1 MGAMS
6 APRLATLALA
16 ALIALAAS
24 RALPSGTLPRARAP
38 GAVLEAPA
46 PEAPS
51 RRVRV
56 AELAGPDR
64 VRLAD
69 GRELELYGLAA
80 TTAVERSA
88 GSAASATP
96 ELEGEWELL
105 MLPAWRKVEGQTS
118 TSCERAWLSRPGRAL
133 NLELV
138 RAGAAAV
145 AGDEVSGPQLAALV
159 EAAQAAQSASAGLWA
174 GLRPPPAATAGVRA
188 PRRGAPSALRGIAL
202 PLHDLDPAR
211 SYESDLR
218 EIRALGARWVL
229 ISVASEQAR
238 VDASAVE
245 RHSARTPPPARIVQT
260 IEQARAL
267 GLEVLFMPIVLLRE
281 AGAGEW
287 RGALRPGDTAAWFR
301 SYRTY
306 LVHMA
311 DLAARGGASAFCV
324 GSEFAS
330 LEKHEAEWLA
340 TIQAARARFP
350 GWLTYSAN
358 WDHFDRI
365 GYWGALD
372 FAAMTAYFTLSKASA
387 PSARELRAGWGH
399 ALEEL
404 RRLSRVSGLPAIL
417 SEVGIPSQAGAL
429 GSPWDYTRNAAVDLE
444 AQRAGFAAFADVF
457 LHEGELAAGTHG
469 FLLYD
474 WWGQGGA
481 QDGSYTARGKPA
493 EAVWRTLLAPPRA
506 QAAEA
511 SAGARPGAA
520 E

>member
-1 MGAMS
+1 MS
-6 APRLATLALA
+6 ASRLASLVLALPVTLAVASLA
-16 ALIALAAS
+16 HRAAPCAS
-24 RALPSGTLPRARAP
+24 AAEL
-38 GAVLEAPA
+38 PA
-46 PEAPS
+46 PRESAPT

-56 AELAGPDR
+56 AALDGPSR
-64 VRLAD
+64 VRLDD
-69 GRELELYGLAA
+69 GRVLELYGLAEA
-80 TTAVERSA
+80 TAAPTAAVSQVA
-88 GSAASATP
+88 QSSS
-96 ELEGEWELL
+96 ELELAGEWELL
-105 MLPAWRKVEGQTS
+105 MLPAWRKQAGNTS
-118 TSCERAWLSRPGRAL
+118 SSCERAWLSRPGRAL

-138 RAGAAAV
+138 RAGRVAV

-159 EAAQAAQSASAGLWA
+159 EAAQAAQAASAGIWA
-174 GLRPPPAATAGVRA
+174 GLRPPPKASGGALA
-188 PRRGAPSALRGIAL
+188 PRRGAPGPMRGVAL

-211 SYESDLR
+211 SYEADLR
-218 EIRALGARWVL
+218 ELRALGARWVL

-245 RHSARTPPPARIVQT
+245 RHAARTPPPERIVAT

-287 RGALRPGDTAAWFR
+287 RGALRPADPAAWFR
-301 SYRTY
+301 SYRSY
-306 LVHMA
+306 LLHMA
-311 DLAARGGASAFCV
+311 DLAARGGASALCV
-324 GSEFAS
+324 GSEFAT

-372 FAAMTAYFTLSKASA
+372 FAAMTAYFTLSKAGS
-387 PSARELRAGWGH
+387 PSARELRAGWRH
-399 ALEEL
+399 ALEEV
-404 RRLSRVSGLPAIL
+404 RRLARVSGLPAIL
-417 SEVGIPSQAGAL
+417 SEVGIPSQTGAL
-429 GSPWDYTRNAAVDLE
+429 GSPWDYTRNAPVDLE

-457 LHEGELAAGTHG
+457 LPQGEPAPGMHG

-493 EAVWRTLLAPPRA
+493 EAVWRALLAPPRA

-511 SAGARPGAA
+511 SAGATPGAA